1 LQQEVLGLVKDVELQ
16 QQKGAAPWKTWDYS
30 PLFWVGMIAVLVILM
45 GLPLFWLGLKSFFLP
60 ETTVFSLQNY
70 IDVFSSKR
78 MLNAILNSL
87 LLATGVGVMSVAIG
101 VPMAWAVTRTTMPL
115 RGLMRTL
122 LLVAFTTPHFLG
134 GIAWILLAAPNSG
147 WLNRV
152 YVAFTGAE
160 QGPFNVYSLWG
171 AIFVVGIYSY
181 PYAFL
186 LTSSAL
192 EFVSS
197 ELEDAATVLGA
208 GTFATT
214 LRITLPLVLPS
225 ILSGFLLSFLEAI
238 ALFGSPT
245 LLLIPARVPIIT
257 TEIWQLFQFPP
268 NVELAS
274 AFSISLILI
283 TVVLLWLQRRLLA
296 QKGYTTLTGKGGRK
310 RLLEIGL
317 WKWVFLLFCL
327 LVSSLSLFL
336 PFYMLCRTSLSKAWG
351 QPFTANNMTL
361 QWYDDVL
368 FKLPFTK
375 GAILNTLLYSVA
387 AAVFAMGLGIAI
399 AYIVNHKL
407 IRGWRILGFLPMI
420 PLAIPGIVI
429 AVGIFASY
437 SRPPLLLYGTGLIL
451 VVAYT
456 TRFVPIAFSNAVDI
470 FKSINPEM
478 ELAARNLGASQ
489 VSTIQKITVPLV
501 QRGLIGG
508 LILVF
513 ILSVREL
520 SCAILLSSARSQ
532 VMATVLF
539 DLVNEGSFERV
550 AALGVV
556 MLVIVFG
563 AVGLAY
569 RLLGQD
575 FMLEKG

>member
-1 LQQEVLGLVKDVELQ
+1 LLKEPIHLE
-16 QQKGAAPWKTWDYS
+16 KGRRAEIRTTWDYS
-30 PLFWVGMIAVLVILM
+30 PIFWVGMIALLVVLM
-45 GLPLFWLGLKSFFLP
+45 GLPLFWLGLKSVVLP
-60 ETTVFSLQNY
+60 ETMTFSLQNY
-70 IDVFSSKR
+70 GEVFTSKR
-78 MLNAILNSL
+78 MLKAILNSL
-87 LLATGVGVMSVAIG
+87 LLATGVGAMSVAIG

-115 RGLMRTL
+115 RGLMKTL

-147 WLNRV
+147 WLNRLYTSV
-152 YVAFTGAE
+152 TGGE

-197 ELEDAATVLGA
+197 EMEEAATVLGA
-208 GTFATT
+208 GTFVTT

-225 ILSGFLLSFLEAI
+225 ILSGFILSFLEAI

-283 TVVLLWLQRRLLA
+283 TVVLLWLQRKLLA
-296 QKGYTTLTGKGGRK
+296 KKGYATLTGKGGRK
-310 RLLEIGL
+310 RLLEIGP
-317 WKWVFLLFCL
+317 WKWVFLLFCC
-327 LVSSLSLFL
+327 LVSTLSLFL
-336 PFYMLCRTSLSKAWG
+336 PFYMLLRTSLSKAWG
-351 QPFTANNMTL
+351 QPFTPNNMTL

-375 GAILNTLLYSVA
+375 LSIFNTLLYSA
-387 AAVFAMGLGIAI
+387 TAAVLAMGIGIAI

-437 SRPPLLLYGTGLIL
+437 SRPPLLLYGTGFIL

-456 TRFVPIAFSNAVDI
+456 TRFIPIAFSNAVDI

-478 ELAARNLGASQ
+478 ELAARNLGATQ
-489 VSTIQKITVPLV
+489 MSTIQKITVPLV
-501 QRGLIGG
+501 KRGLMGG
-508 LILVF
+508 FMLVF

-520 SCAILLSSARSQ
+520 SCAILLSSSQTQ

-556 MLVIVFG
+556 MLGIVLG

-569 RLLGQD
+569 RWLGQD